1 MLKVKQGGEIRLFF
15 KEQNMNKQQ
24 RIAHNAQSALN
35 KLMNRSA
42 ESVQAG
48 VKIVATFSTVDDY
61 NSILNHLKAIIELA
75 DLPKHDKNH
84 S

>member
-1 MLKVKQGGEIRLFF
+1 MELTLVFWKGLNV
-15 KEQNMNKQQ
+15 NKQQ
-24 RIAHNAQSALN
+24 RIAYNAQSALN
-35 KLMNRSA
+35 KLMNRSS

-48 VKIVATFSTVDDY
+48 IKIVATFSTVDDY
-61 NSILNHLKAIIELA
+61 NSILNYLKAIIELA